1 MTADTGVRLAG
12 LVRRLTEAAEN
23 EADARSTLTTAI
35 TQLLDTTLE
44 GDLGPL
50 VIAVTSC
57 CPAFDTVGFLACDG
71 ESFTVKAALGLS
83 EHPGRLESIRAGLA
97 GEAVSSRRPVVIT
110 APDVLARSPF
120 PAGTRAACAV
130 PLLGREKKVLGVAL
144 FGSRSTHE
152 LSPEETLLARI
163 AGERAARTMEL
174 AGLVD
179 QLARSQETARRTS
192 GFHDQVL
199 AIVGHDL
206 RNPLGAIVMSAALL
220 QKKGGLAGWQAKT
233 VDRVRSSALRM
244 GRIIDDL
251 LSYTRTRI
259 GGGIP
264 IARRPTDLGEVTRKI
279 MEELRTA
286 HPQATVAVSLEGD
299 LRGEWDGDRLEQVV
313 SNLVSNAIDHGLDE
327 QPIALALR
335 GGQEEVEVEVANQ
348 GQMPREVLDHAFEAF
363 HKGPEQTGRK
373 ASGLG
378 LGLYIAREIVRRHG
392 GEIAICCERG
402 ATRIVTR
409 LPRRAPED
417 APAHGEKDRIA
428 GQGLP

>member
-35 TQLLDTTLE
+35 TQLLDTT
-44 GDLGPL
+44 
-50 VIAVTSC
+50 
-57 CPAFDTVGFLACDG
+57 
-71 ESFTVKAALGLS
+71 
-83 EHPGRLESIRAGLA
+83 
-97 GEAVSSRRPVVIT
+97 
-110 APDVLARSPF
+110 
-120 PAGTRAACAV
+120 
-130 PLLGREKKVLGVAL
+130 
-144 FGSRSTHE
+144 
-152 LSPEETLLARI
+152 
-163 AGERAARTMEL
+163 
-174 AGLVD
+174 
-179 QLARSQETARRTS
+179 
-192 GFHDQVL
+192 
-199 AIVGHDL
+199 
-206 RNPLGAIVMSAALL
+206 
-220 QKKGGLAGWQAKT
+220 
-233 VDRVRSSALRM
+233 
-244 GRIIDDL
+244 
-251 LSYTRTRI
+251 
-259 GGGIP
+259 
-264 IARRPTDLGEVTRKI
+264 
-279 MEELRTA
+279 
-286 HPQATVAVSLEGD
+286 LEGD

-428 GQGLP
+428 GQELP